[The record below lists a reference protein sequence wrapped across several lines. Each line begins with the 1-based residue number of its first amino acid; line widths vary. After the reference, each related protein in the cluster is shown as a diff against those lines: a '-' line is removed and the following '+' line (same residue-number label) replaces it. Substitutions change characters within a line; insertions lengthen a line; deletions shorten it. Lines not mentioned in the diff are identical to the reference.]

1 MTSFNFFACSQARS
15 PNAVTLEG
23 RASTHGFQGTDLP
36 SLPQQHLC
44 RGHLLSLTRGHQP
57 VGHLSPPSALASPLH
72 PRNVTSPMIKTP
84 GDCRSHLPVQIPSP
98 RPGLVSLLCHLPW
111 GLPRGNAL
119 FFLCLTTLPL
129 FFLEPTCARC
139 SAPLLVTVII
149 SPLALGSHGQFSGL
163 SSTVACLP
171 GIRACRC

>member
-1 MTSFNFFACSQARS
+1 MQ
-15 PNAVTLEG
+15 
-23 RASTHGFQGTDLP
+23 
-36 SLPQQHLC
+36 
-44 RGHLLSLTRGHQP
+44 
-57 VGHLSPPSALASPLH
+57 
-72 PRNVTSPMIKTP
+72 
-84 GDCRSHLPVQIPSP
+84 SHLRVGLQHTVSGNRPSVSATATLMQRTPPLADAGTSASGPPLSTIGFGLATTPSECHFSYDQNPRRLQIPSP

-111 GLPRGNAL
+111 GLPRGSAL

-149 SPLALGSHGQFSGL
+149 SPLTLGSHGQFSGL

-171 GIRACRC
+171 GICACRC